1 MRRFA
6 EGTDVPSSKSKVELD
21 LLLEKHGASQ
31 RGIFEEAGRGVAMF
45 TMQGRQIRLA
55 ITLPKVETFL
65 RPKDEPRGWWNWDA
79 KRRESWARAQVEQG
93 AREAWRRLLLVTKAK
108 LELVLDGGGSIES
121 EFLANVLLPDGR
133 TVHEALEPQLAK
145 SYADGQMP
153 PLLPG
158 ASK

>member
-1 MRRFA
+1 L
-6 EGTDVPSSKSKVELD
+6 GTDRG
-21 LLLEKHGASQ
+21 HGATQ
-31 RGIFEEAGRGVAMF
+31 RGMFEEATRGIVMF
-45 TMQGRQIRLA
+45 KMQGRQFRISVK
-55 ITLPKVETFL
+55 LPSVAQARNPRERAKLEQET
-65 RPKDEPRGWWNWDA
+65 
-79 KRRESWARAQVEQG
+79 RA
-93 AREAWRRLLLVTKAK
+93 AWRRVLLITKAK
-108 LELVLDGGGSIES
+108 LEIALDSGSLES